1 MELTGEGRN
10 LSALMPQGS
19 LECGHPASRCLL
31 IVGKW
36 AAATAQ
42 PAGGSMGEEEEP
54 GKNRCFPKP
63 IRARTLLFTDPAL
76 KS

>member
-1 MELTGEGRN
+1 M
-10 LSALMPQGS
+10 
-19 LECGHPASRCLL
+19 
-31 IVGKW
+31 VGKW
-36 AAATAQ
+36 AAAIAQ

-54 GKNRCFPKP
+54 GKNRCFLKP